1 MTWNKIKIR
10 LSDSWHITKNNTLKI
25 AEKVLF
31 LLSITTFLTAI
42 IDIGF
47 LYNTNNFDFLHP
59 LYSVLLTTYTIILFI
74 RIHLSLN
81 KRIKP
86 HQLILEIFIFLILL
100 VYTLNNQ
107 YLNDWFTNNA
117 PFLAFLNNKF
127 FLYITIAIIFVV
139 ELSKNSLHLYKL
151 NFNPAILFI
160 ASFLFLVLFGAGM
173 LMLPNSTP
181 KGITFTNA
189 LFTSTSA
196 VCVTGLTAIDTATSF
211 TFLGKA
217 VILMLIQL
225 GGLGVMTFTSLF
237 GFFFK
242 GGSFQNQ
249 IFLKDFS
256 NTDKISDVFKSLMKI
271 VALTMVI
278 EIIGAIFIFFN
289 LESTGITGTIDK
301 IQFSVFHSISAFC
314 NAGFSTVSNNFYDIQ
329 FRFNYNIQLII
340 SFLII
345 FGGIGFPIMFNYY
358 KFIKTNILNRL
369 RHLFKIKEFEFVP
382 RLININTKIVVY
394 TTIILLLFG
403 TTAFFIIEYNNTLKQ
418 HNLYGKIVLSFF
430 NSVTPRTAGFNNV
443 DMSQLLQ
450 PTILII
456 ILLMW
461 IGASPASTG
470 GGIKTTTFAVAILN
484 TFSVSK
490 GKDRLEIFKR
500 EITTDSVRR
509 AFAVILLSAIVLG
522 LAIFLCCIF
531 EPDKTIISLA
541 FECFSAFGT
550 VGLSL
555 NLTPLLSDASKY
567 VLIITMLLGRVGT
580 LTLIIGLVRKVRT
593 LNYHYPS
600 ESIFIN

>member
-1 MTWNKIKIR
+1 MIWNKIKIR
-10 LSDSWHITKNNTLKI
+10 LADLWLATKSNTLKV
-25 AEKVLF
+25 AEKILF
-31 LLSITTFLTAI
+31 LLSIITFIAAI
-42 IDIGF
+42 FDIGF
-47 LYNTNNFDFLHP
+47 LYHTNNSDFLHP
-59 LYSVLLTTYTIILFI
+59 FYSLVLTAYAIILFI
-74 RIHLSLN
+74 RIHLSLQ
-81 KRIKP
+81 KKIKI
-86 HQLILEIFIFLILL
+86 HHYFLEIFIFLILL
-100 VYTLNNQ
+100 IYVLNNRF
-107 YLNDWFTNNA
+107 LNDWFTAHA
-117 PFLAFLNNKF
+117 PYLNFLNNKF
-127 FLYITIAIIFVV
+127 FLFITVSIIFIV

-160 ASFLFLVLFGAGM
+160 SSFIFVILFGTGM
-173 LMLPNSTP
+173 LMLPNSTTH
-181 KGITFTNA
+181 GISFTNA
-189 LFTSTSA
+189 IFTSTSA
-196 VCVTGLTAIDTATSF
+196 VCVTGLTAVDTATSF
-211 TFLGKA
+211 TILGKS
-217 VILMLIQL
+217 VILILIQL

-249 IFLKDFS
+249 VFLKDFA

-271 VALTMVI
+271 VTLTFSI
-278 EIIGAIFIFFN
+278 ELIGAIFIYFN
-289 LESTGITGTIDK
+289 LESTGIISTIDK
-301 IQFSVFHSISAFC
+301 VQFSVFHSISAFC
-314 NAGFSTVSNNFYDIQ
+314 NAGFSTLSDNLHDIH
-329 FRFNYNIQLII
+329 FRFNYNIQLIV

-358 KFIKTNILNRL
+358 KYLKTHIRNRIRHIL
-369 RHLFKIKEFEFVP
+369 KIKKFEFVP
-382 RLININTKIVVY
+382 RIININTKVVVY
-394 TTIILLLFG
+394 TTILLLIFG
-403 TTAFFIIEYNNTLKQ
+403 TVAYFIIEYNNTLSE
-418 HNLYGKIVLSFF
+418 HNLYGKIVVSFF

-443 DMSQLLQ
+443 DMSKILQ
-450 PTILII
+450 PTVLIL

-484 TFSVSK
+484 TFSVSR
-490 GKDRLEIFKR
+490 GKDRLEVFRR

-522 LAIFLCCIF
+522 LAIFLCSIF
-531 EPDKTIISLA
+531 EKDKTIISIA

-555 NLTPLLSDASKY
+555 GITSTLSDASKY
-567 VLIITMLLGRVGT
+567 VLVITMLLGRVGT